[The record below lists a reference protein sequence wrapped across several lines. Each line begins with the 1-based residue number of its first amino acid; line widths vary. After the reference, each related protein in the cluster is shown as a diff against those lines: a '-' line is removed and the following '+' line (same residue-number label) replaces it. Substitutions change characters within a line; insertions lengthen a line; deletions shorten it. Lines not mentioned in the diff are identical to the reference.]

1 MYLMMT
7 SAKVLK
13 SAVIVI
19 TVNSSPVDMNAL
31 AEMSRLCDMV
41 CLQRKHPQFG
51 FTTKMRSRILIQ

>member
-19 TVNSSPVDMNAL
+19 TINTVLDMNAL
-31 AEMSRLCDMV
+31 TGMSRLCDMV

-51 FTTKMRSRILIQ
+51 FATKMRSRILIQ